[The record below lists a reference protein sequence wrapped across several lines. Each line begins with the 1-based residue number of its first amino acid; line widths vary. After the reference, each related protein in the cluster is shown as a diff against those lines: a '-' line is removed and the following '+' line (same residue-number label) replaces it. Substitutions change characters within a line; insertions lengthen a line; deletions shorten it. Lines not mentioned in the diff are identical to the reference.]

1 MWSLSL
7 TASTQAC
14 ASASA
19 GNAMAPMK
27 FALQC
32 TQIGAKEYIKMHVN
46 YSEEIQ
52 MHHSNTS
59 KYISNCSLGISDQ
72 WVLEQNANNSFQ
84 GDPSLLLTLI
94 FSDFPTVRASQGEAQ
109 RLCGTTS

>member
-19 GNAMAPMK
+19 GNAMAPVK

-32 TQIGAKEYIKMHVN
+32 TQIGAKEYIKMHEN

-72 WVLEQNANNSFQ
+72 QVLEQNANNSFQ
-84 GDPSLLLTLI
+84 MRGARTRGVQVGEFI
-94 FSDFPTVRASQGEAQ
+94 VVVWWKVRMKGK
-109 RLCGTTS
+109 RT